1 MSAQGTQAGPAA
13 SPDSGVAMVGIAF
26 LTGLSVVITLLAVA
40 VSGLQFVHAGKFFLP
55 VGGMAGF
62 LLLINAYQYVRMPD
76 NKKFIMLVNMIL
88 IYLIMATSMMV
99 FQYCMA
105 MTHAYPINWF
115 IDDADKVLGFD
126 WLQFSSLV
134 DKAPYAS
141 DVIGECYKN
150 WMREFVVIFVI
161 LTMFSKYEELYDF
174 TASYIIA
181 GMVTLSVSGF
191 LDSRSFD
198 GVAAYAIAGLHHPS
212 GVAPAYLEK
221 LDHLRRGLDSTFDFD
236 RIVGLVAFPSFHAG
250 AAVLLAVAARS
261 LKWLWLPFLVFNV
274 LVLIGTVTEGGHN
287 FSDVIS
293 GCAIAVA
300 SVAVARG
307 LRRSGYEMWL
317 ARMAGRLL
325 PRRAIRAEAAARVS
339 A

>member
-1 MSAQGTQAGPAA
+1 MI
-13 SPDSGVAMVGIAF
+13 GIAF
-26 LTGLSVVITLLAVA
+26 LTGLSVVVTLVAVA
-40 VSGLQFVHAGKFFLP
+40 VSGLQFVHAVKFLIP
-55 VGGMAGF
+55 VGGIASF
-62 LLLINAYQYVRMPD
+62 LLLINVYQYVRMPE
-76 NKKFIMLVNMIL
+76 NKKFITLLNMIL
-88 IYLIMATSMMV
+88 IYLIMATTMMI

-105 MTHAYPINWF
+105 MTHAYPINGF
-115 IDDADKVLGFD
+115 IADADKALGFD

-134 DKAPYAS
+134 NKIPYAS
-141 DVIGECYKN
+141 DFIGECYKN
-150 WMREFVVIFVI
+150 WMREFVVVFVI
-161 LTMFSKYEELYDF
+161 LTFLAKYEDLYDF

-181 GMVTLSVSGF
+181 GMVTLSVSGV

-212 GVAPAYLEK
+212 GVAPVYLEK
-221 LDHLRRGLDSTFDFD
+221 LDHLRRGVDSTFDFD

-250 AAVLLAVAARS
+250 AAVLLAVAARG
-261 LKWLWLPFLVFNV
+261 LRWLWLPFLVFNV

-300 SVAVARG
+300 AVAAARG
-307 LRRSGYEMWL
+307 LRRSGFETAL
-317 ARMAGRLL
+317 ARTARRLL
-325 PRRAIRAEAAARVS
+325 PRREVPAEGAARLS